1 MCIPT
6 SSVWGFPFLHILA
19 NMCSFWWQVWDD
31 ISLWLWFVF
40 LFGFSCMH
48 LLVFLSYCFF
58 FFLILSMVYIRK
70 KEKPR
75 GFSTVFFLGTVYL
88 LSSLRA
94 LLWFFCIKS
103 PGLIIVYG
111 RGNRKMY
118 IYSIFLKVDVQAL
131 IVYKCRMWKC
141 LTSQNSQ
148 VEKNHFQKPIRLL
161 QQMLNTYLTNW

>member
-1 MCIPT
+1 MYEGSLSST
-6 SSVWGFPFLHILA
+6 SLPICVLFDGRYEMTSHCGFDLCFCLGFLA
-19 NMCSFWWQVWDD
+19 CTCWC
-31 ISLWLWFVF
+31 F
-40 LFGFSCMH
+40 L
-48 LLVFLSYCFF
+48 VTVFF
-58 FFLILSMVYIRK
+58 FFLIISMVYIRK

-75 GFSTVFFLGTVYL
+75 GFSTVFFLGPVYL

-94 LLWFFCIKS
+94 FLWFFCIKS

-161 QQMLNTYLTNW
+161 QQMLNKYLTNW